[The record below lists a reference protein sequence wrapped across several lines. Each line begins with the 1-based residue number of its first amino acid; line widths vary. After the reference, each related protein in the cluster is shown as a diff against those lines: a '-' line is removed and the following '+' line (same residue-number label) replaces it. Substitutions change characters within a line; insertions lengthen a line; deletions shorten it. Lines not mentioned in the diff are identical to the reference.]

1 MCQFQVNIANSVHHE
16 GLGIGCVHH
25 EDLIIGC
32 GGHCQHP
39 GLDVH
44 GCLINLL
51 CACFR
56 SVHHADSVHYED
68 PFAGRGGHCQHP

>member
-1 MCQFQVNIANSVHHE
+1 MLHCRSVHHADSVHHE
-16 GLGIGCVHH
+16 ALGIGCVHH

-51 CACFR
+51 CVNFR
-56 SVHHADSVHYED
+56 
-68 PFAGRGGHCQHP
+68 